1 MNQFISAA
9 APSLLPPPPRWR
21 LSVAGISQ
29 SAGWGP
35 FPLKLSCTA
44 AISRGILL
52 FFQQPE
58 QRQHLLAGERGL
70 LRLVVDS
77 QQEYRF
83 VHHLHVG
90 DDAGT
95 APLAHA
101 FAGNGHANFVAA
113 MADGCAQVR
122 VREQLLHQ
130 SVNVVR

>member
-1 MNQFISAA
+1 M
-9 APSLLPPPPRWR
+9 
-21 LSVAGISQ
+21 
-29 SAGWGP
+29 
-35 FPLKLSCTA
+35 
-44 AISRGILL
+44 

-90 DDAGT
+90 DDAGA
-95 APLAHA
+95 APLARA
-101 FAGNGHANFVAA
+101 FAGNDHADFVATV
-113 MADGCAQVR
+113 ADGRTQVR

-130 SVNVVR
+130 SVNIVR